1 MASKD
6 TKSGKVTIIDL
17 FLLCSLFTPIGVA
30 LAMGWEAGI
39 AGIAVGLVIGSIIG
53 VGGFLGM
60 YSVDRN
66 MYQWIKDITSNR
78 TQDAVF
84 CLVFLGMFVWSFGS
98 GLLAGFIVKLINIHI
113 FHVQYFPS
121 PYS

>member
-1 MASKD
+1 
-6 TKSGKVTIIDL
+6 
-17 FLLCSLFTPIGVA
+17 
-30 LAMGWEAGI
+30 MGWEAGI

-66 MYQWIKDITSNR
+66 MYQWIKNIPSNR
-78 TQDAVF
+78 TQDVIC

-98 GLLAGFIVKLINIHI
+98 GLLAGFIIKLINIHI
-113 FHVQYFPS
+113 FHVQYFSS